1 MADRPVS
8 RKKNIT
14 GSGSVNRR
22 GSGLSGGTSGNRAG
36 GFGGGSGSSG
46 GGLGKLLIIALI
58 VLLGGGG
65 GLGAFL
71 GGGSDGGTGSISSNT
86 TTSTI
91 NMIGSMASLLLGS
104 GYTSTAESGNASWS
118 SKANTGILDD
128 TVAST
133 AREKYTMLLGDGKD
147 TVTILVYA

>member
-22 GSGLSGGTSGNRAG
+22 GSGLLGGTSGNRAG

-71 GGGSDGGTGSISSNT
+71 GGWLRWRHWFHFKQHYHKYYKYD
-86 TTSTI
+86 
-91 NMIGSMASLLLGS
+91 
-104 GYTSTAESGNASWS
+104 WQH
-118 SKANTGILDD
+118 GIL
-128 TVAST
+128 
-133 AREKYTMLLGDGKD
+133 
-147 TVTILVYA
+147 VTWQRIHQHSRKWKCQLEQ